1 MVIEH
6 SFLAGKE
13 GYSHASYAI
22 VYYYFQTWDGPFGPS
37 SPDQLWPIARGVH
50 ATSCLV
56 VVDSE
61 SELAP
66 EHQQLEEKGWMQYTM
81 FACSMFP
88 VELGRRYVRERV
100 MEAELI
106 YPCMVRQRFI
116 W

>member
-13 GYSHASYAI
+13 HASYAI

-56 VVDSE
+56 VVDPE

-66 EHQQLEEKGWMQYTM
+66 EHQQLEEKGWMQYT
-81 FACSMFP
+81 SQI
-88 VELGRRYVRERV
+88 YV
-100 MEAELI
+100 
-106 YPCMVRQRFI
+106 CMLHVSSRT
-116 W
+116 WKKVCEGESYGG